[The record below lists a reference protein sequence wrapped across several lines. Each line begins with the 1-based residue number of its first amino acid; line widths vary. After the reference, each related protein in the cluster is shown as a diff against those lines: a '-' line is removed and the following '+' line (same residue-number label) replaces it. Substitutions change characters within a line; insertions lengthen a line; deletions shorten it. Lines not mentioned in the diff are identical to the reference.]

1 MSLVSAPGWAALGG
15 SQRGPHAKEDGA
27 HFQLSP
33 FWLETLFF
41 PLVTLR
47 GSLNVIEDEYT
58 SFFFSVVVL
67 FMVLLL
73 PLITLLCYTEE
84 KEHKIR
90 WHPGSCYSWGKK
102 YTPTPPTLLC
112 QLKSFRDTSLK
123 KKSKELSLLIE
134 RKTHK

>member
-1 MSLVSAPGWAALGG
+1 M
-15 SQRGPHAKEDGA
+15 
-27 HFQLSP
+27 
-33 FWLETLFF
+33 
-41 PLVTLR
+41 TLR

-58 SFFFSVVVL
+58 SFFFSVVVS

-90 WHPGSCYSWGKK
+90 WHPGSCYSWGKNIH
-102 YTPTPPTLLC
+102 TPPPSLLC

-123 KKSKELSLLIE
+123 KELSLLIE
-134 RKTHK
+134 SKTNKYSQF

>member
-1 MSLVSAPGWAALGG
+1 MNTRA
-15 SQRGPHAKEDGA
+15 
-27 HFQLSP
+27 
-33 FWLETLFF
+33 
-41 PLVTLR
+41 
-47 GSLNVIEDEYT
+47 
-58 SFFFSVVVL
+58 FFFSVVVS

-123 KKSKELSLLIE
+123 EKKIKRI
-134 RKTHK
+134 KAID